1 MRGVTRF
8 NLEMSPS
15 RSMAAAALA
24 CLLMS
29 PAVSAQ
35 AKKVDFMADL
45 VARGFF
51 RGLVGG
57 EAAALVPLCSRQVSF
72 DGRLVKAPALH
83 KELGKLVGRAK
94 RKQLKLRR
102 IVLLSYE
109 DTVKRFGPPPARL
122 KGAGGRGRVVALAA
136 FQRGGAVLILAKEGR
151 FWRVVALT
159 D

>member
-1 MRGVTRF
+1 MARCCFITTLSALV
-8 NLEMSPS
+8 LLLASPF
-15 RSMAAAALA
+15 A
-24 CLLMS
+24 
-29 PAVSAQ
+29 SAQ

-57 EAAALVPLCSRQVSF
+57 QAASLEPLCSKRVSF
-72 DGRLVKAPALH
+72 DGRWVSGGKALSR
-83 KELGKLVGRAK
+83 ELKKLVRRA
-94 RKQLKLRR
+94 RRQQLKLRR
-102 IVLLSYE
+102 IVLLPYDE
-109 DTVKRFGPPPARL
+109 AVKRFGPPPARL

-136 FQRGGAVLILAKEGR
+136 FQRGGAAIILAREGR